1 MNDAYCWK
9 SKYVNCYYSDRLL
22 TKLSFINKKQLPKNK
37 INLLEVKKA
46 IYYAKKYHGKQKRQ
60 SGEPFYSHPLEVAYN
75 VADYCFKTDFL
86 VTSILHDTIEDTSLS
101 KEKIEYIFGSVIAN
115 QVEDLTRIKADK
127 KINASEIIELLFQ
140 QQKKELLIIKFF
152 DRIHNIQTI
161 KSKPLEKQ
169 KKTIRESLK
178 YFLPIIAKLEL
189 FEVEKLMSNYCIK
202 MNTNEEYIPEKC
214 FSFLFPNLQ
223 NSILGDYQKSSL
235 DFQNEI
241 DQTYIQK

>member
-1 MNDAYCWK
+1 MED
-9 SKYVNCYYSDRLL
+9 LL
-22 TKLSFINKKQLPKNK
+22 TWQYKFEYCVYSKKLINKLLLINKRISDK
-37 INLLEVKKA
+37 ININEIQKA
-46 IYYAKKYHGKQKRQ
+46 IYYTKKYHGSQNRE
-60 SGEPFYSHPLEVAYN
+60 SGEPYYSHPIEVAFM
-75 VADYCFKTDFL
+75 VADYCVKTNIL

-127 KINASEIIELLFQ
+127 KINAFEIIELLLQ

-161 KSKPLEKQ
+161 KSKSLEKQ

-202 MNTNEEYIPEKC
+202 MNTNEYIPDQC
-214 FSFLFPNLQ
+214 FSFLLSNIQ
-223 NSILGDYQKSSL
+223 NSILGGYQKSFL
-235 DFQNEI
+235 AFQNEI
-241 DQTYIQK
+241 DQMYIQK